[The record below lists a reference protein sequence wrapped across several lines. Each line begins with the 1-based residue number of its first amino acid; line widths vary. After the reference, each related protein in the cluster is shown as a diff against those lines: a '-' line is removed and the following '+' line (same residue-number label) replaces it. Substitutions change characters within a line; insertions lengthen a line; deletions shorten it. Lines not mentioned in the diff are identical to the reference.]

1 MNGAIDH
8 EVLIVGAGI
17 AGIGLGIKL
26 RERGLRDFVILD
38 KADDIGG
45 TWRDHTYPGLTID
58 IPSLTFC
65 FSFEQ
70 RSNWSSIWA
79 PQPEMLDYL
88 HHCVTKYGIRG
99 HCRFGEEVVESRY
112 DPDRN
117 LWRTQTAAGRIWT
130 SRFLV
135 NGSGYFAAP
144 RMPDIEGMD
153 RFEGQVVHPSRW
165 PADLDL
171 AGKRVAFI
179 GTGATGI
186 QLAPKLAPSAGRL
199 HVFQRTPAWL
209 LPKPA
214 LLVPPPVQRLFRY
227 VPGFQRA
234 LRLLVFLLMDVGF
247 YRIYTDYPRVRWIPK
262 LAERIC
268 RRHIQ
273 RNVHDPDLVE
283 RLTPNYTWGCKRP
296 SFSAD
301 FYPMFNRDNVELV
314 TDRITSL
321 EPDAIVTADGIKR
334 EIDVLVCATGYAPFE
349 KLTLPTYPVRGR
361 DGIDLREFWDAERYQ
376 GYRGFAAHGYPNFFF
391 IFGPYSIIG
400 TSYFAMVEIAARHI
414 VGCIEAARRAGSGY
428 VEVSREAQAVEF
440 AEIQRR
446 KPRSLFSAAN
456 CGPARTFYVD
466 RFGDSPGFRPWL
478 HPTAWWQSRRLNLR
492 DFRVDRPAP
501 ATPIDRTS
509 RSRR

>member
-1 MNGAIDH
+1 MNNGPVDH
-8 EVLIVGAGI
+8 EVLIVGSGI
-17 AGIGLGIKL
+17 AGIGMGIEL
-26 RERGLRDFVILD
+26 RKRDLHDFVMLE
-38 KADDIGG
+38 KAHDIGG

-58 IPSLTFC
+58 IPSLTFSW
-65 FSFEQ
+65 SFEQ
-70 RSNWSSIWA
+70 RPSWSSIWA

-88 HHCVTKYGIRG
+88 HHCVDKYGIRA

-112 DPDRN
+112 DPGRN
-117 LWRTQTAAGRIWT
+117 RWETRTAAGKTWT
-130 SRFLV
+130 SRYLV

-144 RMPDIEGMD
+144 RMPDIEGLD

-165 PADLDL
+165 PHDLEL

-186 QLAPKLAPSAGRL
+186 QLAPKLAPLAELL

-214 LLVPPPVQRLFRY
+214 LAIPPLVQHLFRLM
-227 VPGFQRA
+227 PGLQRA

-247 YRIYTDYPRVRWIPK
+247 YRIYTNYPTVKWIPK
-262 LAERIC
+262 LAARIC
-268 RRHIQ
+268 RHHIED
-273 RNVHDPDLVE
+273 NVADPDLVE
-283 RLTPNYTWGCKRP
+283 KLTPNYTWGCKRP

-301 FYPMFNRDNVELV
+301 FYPMFNRKNVELV
-314 TDRITSL
+314 TDPITSL
-321 EPDAIVTADGIKR
+321 TPDAIETADGVKR
-334 EIDVLVCATGYAPFE
+334 EIDVLICATGYAPFE
-349 KLTLPTYPVRGR
+349 KATLPTYPVYGR
-361 DGIDLREFWDAERYQ
+361 DGIDLREYWDTEHYQ
-376 GYRGFAAHGYPNFFF
+376 GYRGFVAHGYPNFFF
-391 IFGPYSIIG
+391 IFGPYSIVG

-428 VEVSREAQAVEF
+428 VEVSHRAQAAEW
-440 AEIQRR
+440 AEIQRL

-478 HPTAWWQSRRLNLR
+478 HPTSWWQSKRLNRR
-492 DFRVDRPAP
+492 DFTFTPAGDP
-501 ATPIDRTS
+501 VTPGVAG
-509 RSRR
+509 RR